1 MLDVGGGGHPAEPCG
16 REEDVGAGASSSP
29 SAFPPVRGSGKR
41 RGPLEAVEA
50 ACLGPA
56 LERMPEGLETV
67 VGERGLKLSG
77 GEKQRVAIARAFL
90 KSPRLLL
97 CDEATSAL
105 DSSTEAGIMDA
116 LTQLAR
122 GRTSVFVAHRLST
135 IQNCDKIVVLRHGR
149 VKEQGSHAE
158 LMEKRGLYCKMWRLQ
173 ERAVEDARERGR
185 VRKET
190 LASSLEV

>member
-1 MLDVGGGGHPAEPCG
+1 MLFG
-16 REEDVGAGASSSP
+16 R
-29 SAFPPVRGSGKR
+29 GKAQSH
-41 RGPLEAVEA
+41 G
-50 ACLGPA
+50 C
-56 LERMPEGLETV
+56 
-67 VGERGLKLSG
+67 GERGLKLSG

-135 IQNCDKIVVLRHGR
+135 IQNCDKIVVLRHRKRQQG
-149 VKEQGSHAE
+149 VKYIHRAN
-158 LMEKRGLYCKMWRLQ
+158 KMLRH
-173 ERAVEDARERGR
+173 
-185 VRKET
+185 
-190 LASSLEV
+190 